1 MPITGMSARHLADEP
16 LATSGAPLVLAEWT
30 AEASVGGELLLQAPP
45 HKHPEAEAWYVLEG
59 MLRIR
64 AGEQVHEVSKG
75 GAVVIPGGTA
85 HTFWNP
91 QPVPARYLL
100 IMGTQTFAL
109 IQAIHAAQ
117 DRGQAAMRALYASH
131 GATLLE

>member
-1 MPITGMSARHLADEP
+1 MAITGVSTRRLAAEP
-16 LATSGAPLVLAEWT
+16 LAVAGASLVLAEWT
-30 AEASVGGELLLQAPP
+30 AQASTGDDLLLQAPL

-64 AGEQVHEVSKG
+64 AGEEVHEVSKG

-91 QPVPARYLL
+91 LPVPARYLL

-109 IQAIHAAQ
+109 LQAIHAAR
-117 DRGQAAMRALYASH
+117 DREQASMRALYASF
-131 GATLLE
+131 GARLLD